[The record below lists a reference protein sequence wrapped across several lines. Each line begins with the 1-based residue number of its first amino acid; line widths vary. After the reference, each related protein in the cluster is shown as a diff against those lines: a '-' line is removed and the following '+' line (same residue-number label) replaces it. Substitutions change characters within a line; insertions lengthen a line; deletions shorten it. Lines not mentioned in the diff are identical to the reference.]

1 MIEYSNKKTTIIL
14 RIIIL
19 LILIW
24 ISFGYFPILNVEG
37 DSAFFSAGCER
48 LYANGFQIPPDYF
61 YEWDMQPLVGVI
73 LVGFKYIFPS
83 LSCELIYNILTIICS
98 ISYFFVASQFISK
111 LSKLRWE
118 YCFIILI
125 LFPESYSIAYYSNTT
140 IFASLISLIGF
151 ILIIKKP
158 INFFSIFLL
167 GIAPLLRV
175 DILTIYPFIL
185 LLFWLNFSIKRSIIY
200 STIYTFSTI
209 SISII
214 GFYIL
219 KANPIRILHLY
230 QSLNDTNL
238 LTFNIVDFL
247 KINASFY
254 TLASLILIVFGLMRL
269 TKMKNYKL
277 LLLILIPI
285 ITLYYIYGDFT
296 GAATKHIQYLIP
308 FTGLL
313 VAFGIYEIN
322 NQSFKI
328 KKILIIF
335 ISTIVAFQSFVG
347 IRFISN
353 SKPWIQKS
361 YSQQNSRPTLLNL
374 IQIPINPADS
384 LQVVIGAGQII
395 PTADELMLL
404 SGNFFTPFYWNSVK
418 TFEFKQRKLI
428 EKIIS
433 KNDSTLFFLTTQS
446 SEWLFSQQLHGLGYK
461 IEDIR
466 NKTCSEKIYTEYLFK
481 KETNKIIVTSIDID
495 RNPNSFNKAFKII
508 KQRPLYVLTNW
519 DWQLYMINEKMTQS
533 EAISSSIS
541 VCN

>member
-1 MIEYSNKKTTIIL
+1 MIEYYKKNATIIL

-24 ISFGYFPILNVEG
+24 ISFGFFPILNIEG

-73 LVGFKYIFPS
+73 VVGFKYVFPT

-98 ISYFFVASQFISK
+98 ISYIFVASLFISK
-111 LSKLRWE
+111 LSKLQWE

-125 LFPESYSIAYYSNTT
+125 LFPESYSIAYYSNTA

-151 ILIIKKP
+151 MLIIKKP
-158 INFFSIFLL
+158 INIISIFLI

-185 LLFWLNFSIKRSIIY
+185 LLFWLNFSFKKSILY
-200 STIYTFSTI
+200 STIYALSTLTI
-209 SISII
+209 STI

-219 KANPIRILHLY
+219 KANPLTTLKLY

-238 LTFNIVDFL
+238 DIFDIVDFL

-254 TLASLILIVFGLMRL
+254 TVASLILIVFGLVRL
-269 TKMKNYKL
+269 TKIQNYKL

-285 ITLYYIYGDFT
+285 ITLYYVYGDFA

-308 FTGLL
+308 FAGLL
-313 VAFGIYEIN
+313 VVFGIYEIN
-322 NQSFKI
+322 NQSIKI
-328 KKILIIF
+328 KKILIII
-335 ISTIVAFQSFVG
+335 ISTIVTLQSFVG

-353 SKPWIQKS
+353 SKPWINKS
-361 YSQQNSRPTLLNL
+361 YSQQFSRPTLLRFTHIPVTDL
-374 IQIPINPADS
+374 GELQI
-384 LQVVIGAGQII
+384 VIGAGQII

-404 SGNFFTPFYWNSVK
+404 SGHFFTPFYWHSLK
-418 TFEFKQRKLI
+418 TSELNQRKII
-428 EKIIS
+428 ENIIS

-446 SEWLFSQQLHGLGYK
+446 SEWLFSQQLHSLGYK
-461 IEDIR
+461 IEDVR
-466 NKTCSEKIYTEYLFK
+466 NKTCSNKIYTEYLFK
-481 KETNKIIVTSIDID
+481 KENIEIIVTSMDID
-495 RNPNSFNKAFKII
+495 RNPNSFNNTFEII
-508 KQRPLYVLTNW
+508 KQRPLYVLSNW
-519 DWQLYMINEKMTQS
+519 DWQLYLINEKMTQS
-533 EAISSSIS
+533 KAISSGIS
-541 VCN
+541 VCK